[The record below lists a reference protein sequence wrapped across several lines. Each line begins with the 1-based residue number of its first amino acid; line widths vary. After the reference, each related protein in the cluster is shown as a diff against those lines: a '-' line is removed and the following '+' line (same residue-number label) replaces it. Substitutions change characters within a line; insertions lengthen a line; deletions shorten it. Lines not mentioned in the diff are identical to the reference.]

1 MKVQGNESHSRSLRR
16 MGVFVLVML
25 PIVIGL
31 GIWQLERAAYKQGL
45 MDAYF
50 DKLGGLPKPLL
61 GEVLPEAFTL
71 VRLNGRYQTTNLL
84 LDNQVNDG
92 RQGYWVYTPFT
103 SAQATWLINRGW
115 YEAPGARGETPQ
127 IPPVPAQEVDIVALV
142 WPDTGMLPLFGTEA
156 ADAMEQ
162 FNEQTWRMQ
171 RLDFDALRERIPQT
185 LLPTLSQAVELR
197 LEAAQPGVLKALPQT
212 IGFGVERHKGYAF
225 QWFGLALALVVG
237 FYFYRRSFA
246 QSNLAREQTNIFQEN
261 P

>member
-1 MKVQGNESHSRSLRR
+1 MKVQGNESHSRSLQR
-16 MGVFVLVML
+16 MGLFVLVML
-25 PIVIGL
+25 PVVIAL
-31 GIWQLERAAYKQGL
+31 GIWQLERAAYKQEL

-50 DKLGGLPKPLL
+50 DKLGGLPQPLL
-61 GEVLPEAFTL
+61 GNVAPEAFTL
-71 VRLNGRYQTTNLL
+71 VRINGHYLTTNLL

-115 YEAPGARGETPQ
+115 YEAPGARDVTPQ
-127 IPPVPAQEVDIVALV
+127 IPPVPAHEVTIVALV
-142 WPDTGMLPLFGTEA
+142 WPDTGMLPLFGTSTE
-156 ADAMEQ
+156 DAMEQ
-162 FNEQTWRMQ
+162 LNEQTWRMQ
-171 RLDFDALRERIPQT
+171 RLDFEALRERIAEPV
-185 LLPTLSQAVELR
+185 LPKLTQALELR

-237 FYFYRRSFA
+237 YYFYRRSFA
-246 QSNLAREQTNIFQEN
+246 QTNPVKEQTNFLQDN